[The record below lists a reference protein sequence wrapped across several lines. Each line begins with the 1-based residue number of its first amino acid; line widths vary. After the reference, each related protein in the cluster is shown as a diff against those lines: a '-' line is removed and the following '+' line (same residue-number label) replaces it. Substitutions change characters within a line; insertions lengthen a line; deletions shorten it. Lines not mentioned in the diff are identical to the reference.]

1 MIDGLLGR
9 KLGMIQIFD
18 KDGSLR
24 GATVI
29 EAGPC
34 LITQIRTEDR
44 DGYRAVQLGFGAKKR
59 MNKPMR
65 GHLKQQGDLRFLR
78 EFNIDDASKHAVGER
93 VGAEMFE
100 EGDRVNITGISK
112 GRGFAGVVKRHHFAG
127 GPKTHGQSD
136 RHRAGGSIGSG
147 NTPGRVFKG
156 MRMAGHMGA
165 EQVTVQGLEVLQS
178 DPVRGI
184 LLVAGSVPGARN
196 GLLKIRY
203 SAQTLAA
210 ARTRTP
216 KAPEESVEERQPA
229 AKASDD
235 APPKAADADE
245 EEAALS
251 EANAATTDETPKAE
265 ETSADEPEATTEVAE
280 PEASADAADTVAE
293 KPDADEEEAASRDA
307 DAATTD
313 QTDDKS

>member
-9 KLGMIQIFD
+9 KLGMIQFFD
-18 KDGSLR
+18 KEGSLR

-34 LITQIRTEDR
+34 LITQIRNEER

-65 GHLKQQGDLRFLR
+65 GHLKRQGDLRYLR
-78 EFNIDDASKHAVGER
+78 EFKIEDTSKHAVGER
-93 VGAEMFE
+93 VGTEIFE
-100 EGDRVNITGISK
+100 EGDRVNVTGISK

-203 SAQTLAA
+203 SAQTLEA
-210 ARTRTP
+210 ARKRTP
-216 KAPEESVEERQPA
+216 KAPEESEEEKATPAAEVEETSTDA
-229 AKASDD
+229 VDDEATAESDD
-235 APPKAADADE
+235 APADAPDVDTE
-245 EEAALS
+245 E
-251 EANAATTDETPKAE
+251 P
-265 ETSADEPEATTEVAE
+265 
-280 PEASADAADTVAE
+280 AS
-293 KPDADEEEAASRDA
+293 PDA
-307 DAATTD
+307 DAAATD
-313 QTDDKS
+313 QTEDKS